1 MPLDIASITSRAD
14 AEALDR
20 DDPLAAKRAAFD
32 IPDGVIYL
40 DGNSL
45 GPLPKAA
52 REALHQAIETE
63 WRTDLIKSWN
73 SAGWIN
79 LPLRAGDRIAALIG
93 APAGSVLVADSVSVN
108 LFKLASALVTKGAG
122 LVAVERGDF
131 PTDGYILEGL
141 AKLSG
146 AGFSLIEPDAG
157 VAGLPE
163 EGGVLVRSAVH
174 YKTAEIV
181 DIETEE
187 REARKRGASIIWD
200 LSHAVGLVD
209 TKLEARGATY
219 AVGCGYKYLNGGPG
233 APGFVY
239 VHPSVS
245 GDLAQ
250 PLSGWMGH
258 RAPFDFTDGYRP
270 ADGIKRFAAGT
281 PPILSMT
288 ALHAALSLYED
299 VDLSALQTKARTL
312 GDLFLAR
319 IAPLAL
325 KCVSPGPG
333 EARGGHVSVRFKDGY
348 PVVQALIDQ
357 GVIGDFRAPDLMR
370 FGFSPLTLSYAQ
382 VFDAADA
389 LVATIESGRYREARF
404 SKKGAVT

>member
-1 MPLDIASITSRAD
+1 MPLDIAGVTRRED

-20 DDPLAAKRAAFD
+20 ADPLAERREAFD
-32 IPDGVIYL
+32 IPDGVVYL

-45 GPLPKAA
+45 GPLPRAA
-52 REALHQAIETE
+52 REALTRAIETE

-73 SAGWIN
+73 TAGWID
-79 LPLRAGDRIAALIG
+79 LPLRAGDRIAGLIG
-93 APAGSVLVADSVSVN
+93 APAGSVLCADSVSVN
-108 LFKLASALVTKGAG
+108 LFKLASALVMKGAG

-146 AGFSLIEPDAG
+146 AGFSLIEPGVG

-181 DIETEE
+181 DIEAEE
-187 REARKRGASIIWD
+187 RAARAHGAAIIWD

-209 TKLEARGATY
+209 TQLEARGAQY

-258 RAPFDFTDGYRP
+258 ASPFDFTDGYRP

-288 ALHAALSLYED
+288 ALHAALSVFEEL
-299 VDLSALQTKARTL
+299 DLAAMETKARAL

-319 IAPLAL
+319 IAPLDL
-325 KCVSPGPG
+325 DCVSPGIG
-333 EARGGHVSVRFKDGY
+333 ERRGGHVSVRHEDGY
-348 PVVQALIDQ
+348 PIVQALIAQ
-357 GVIGDFRAPDLMR
+357 GIIGDFRAPDLMR
-370 FGFSPLTLSYAQ
+370 FGFSPLLLSYAD
-382 VFDAADA
+382 VFDAAEA
-389 LVATIESGRYREARF
+389 LVETVKSGRYREAQYAKR
-404 SKKGAVT
+404 GAVT

>member
-1 MPLDIASITSRAD
+1 MAFDIAGVTSRTD

-20 DDPLAAKRAAFD
+20 ADPLAGRREAFD
-32 IPDGVIYL
+32 VPDGVIYL

-45 GPLPKAA
+45 GPLPRAS
-52 REALHQAIETE
+52 RDALHQAIETE

-73 SAGWIN
+73 TAGWID
-79 LPLRAGDRIAALIG
+79 LPLRTGDRIARLIG
-93 APAGSVLVADSVSVN
+93 APAGSVLCADSVSVN
-108 LFKLASALVTKGAG
+108 LFKLAASLVTRGAG

-141 AKLSG
+141 ARLSG
-146 AGFSLIEPDAG
+146 AGFSLIEPGAG

-163 EGGVLVRSAVH
+163 PGGVLVRSAVH

-181 DIETEE
+181 DIEAEE
-187 REARKRGASIIWD
+187 REAARRGASIIWD
-200 LSHAVGLVD
+200 LSHAAGLVD
-209 TKLEARGATY
+209 TSLEARGARY

-258 RAPFDFTDGYRP
+258 QNPFEFTDGYRP
-270 ADGIKRFAAGT
+270 AEGIGRFAAGT

-288 ALHAALSLYED
+288 ALHAALSLHD
-299 VDLSALQTKARTL
+299 GLDLSALEAKARAL

-319 IAPLAL
+319 IAPLGL
-325 KCVSPGPG
+325 DCVSPGIGAP
-333 EARGGHVSVRFKDGY
+333 RGGHVSVRHGDGY
-348 PVVQALIDQ
+348 AIVQALIEQ
-357 GVIGDFRAPDLMR
+357 GIIGDFRAPDLMR
-370 FGFSPLTLSYAQ
+370 FGFSPLVLSHAE
-382 VFDAADA
+382 VFDAAEA
-389 LVATIESGRYREARF
+389 LVETVRSGRYREARF
-404 SKKGAVT
+404 SKRGAVT